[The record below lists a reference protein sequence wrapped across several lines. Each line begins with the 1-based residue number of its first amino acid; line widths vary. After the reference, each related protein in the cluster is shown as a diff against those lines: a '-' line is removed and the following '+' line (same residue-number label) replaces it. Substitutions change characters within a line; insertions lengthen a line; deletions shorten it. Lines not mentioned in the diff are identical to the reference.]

1 MAKLNIMSLFV
12 ATALVAT
19 PAAVFAHAKLVS
31 STPAVNAT
39 VGKPAKITLTFN
51 EKLTGPTVKVELF
64 MTGMAKG
71 MSHDGGMDHSKMD
84 HSKMDHSKMAGG
96 KMDHGAM
103 ADHAPMK
110 IAATSQLGKD
120 GKSVTLLP
128 KRALSAGK
136 YKVVWTAAGA
146 DMHKMTGNYSFT
158 VK

>member
-1 MAKLNIMSLFV
+1 MTKLNIISL
-12 ATALVAT
+12 LVAT
-19 PAAVFAHAKLVS
+19 SLVASPAAVFAHAKMVS
-31 STPAVNAT
+31 SSPAVNAT
-39 VGKPAKITLTFN
+39 IAKPAKITMTFN

-64 MTGMAKG
+64 MTGMATG

-84 HSKMDHSKMAGG
+84 GG
-96 KMDHGAM
+96 KMDHAAM

-110 IAATSQLGKD
+110 ISATSQLGKD
-120 GKSVTLLP
+120 AKSVTLTP

-136 YKVVWTAAGA
+136 YKIVWSAAGA

>member
-39 VGKPAKITLTFN
+39 VAKPAKITLTFN

-120 GKSVTLLP
+120 GKSVTLVP

-136 YKVVWTAAGA
+136 YKVSWTAAGA

>member
-19 PAAVFAHAKLVS
+19 PVAVFAHAKLIS

-39 VGKPAKITLTFN
+39 VAKPAKITLTFN

-71 MSHDGGMDHSKMD
+71 MSHDGGMDHSKM
-84 HSKMDHSKMAGG
+84 AGG

-120 GKSVTLLP
+120 GKSVTLMP

>member
-19 PAAVFAHAKLVS
+19 PAAVLAHAKLVS

-39 VGKPAKITLTFN
+39 VAKPAKIILTFN

-71 MSHDGGMDHSKMD
+71 MSHDGG
-84 HSKMDHSKMAGG
+84 MDHSKMAGG

-120 GKSVTLLP
+120 GKSVTLMP

-136 YKVVWTAAGA
+136 YKVAWTAAGA

>member
-1 MAKLNIMSLFV
+1 
-12 ATALVAT
+12 
-19 PAAVFAHAKLVS
+19 
-31 STPAVNAT
+31 
-39 VGKPAKITLTFN
+39 
-51 EKLTGPTVKVELF
+51 
-64 MTGMAKG
+64 
-71 MSHDGGMDHSKMD
+71 MDHSKM
-84 HSKMDHSKMAGG
+84 SGG

-120 GKSVTLLP
+120 GKSVTLTP

-136 YKVVWTAAGA
+136 YNVVWTAAGA

>member
-1 MAKLNIMSLFV
+1 MRNLNILSLL
-12 ATALVAT
+12 AAAALGTSPV
-19 PAAVFAHAKLVS
+19 AVFAHAKMVS
-31 STPAVNAT
+31 STPAVNAS
-39 VGKPAKITLTFN
+39 VAKPAKITLTFN

-84 HSKMDHSKMAGG
+84 HSKMAGG

-120 GKSVTLLP
+120 GKSVTLTP

-136 YKVVWTAAGA
+136 YKVSWTAAGA
-146 DMHKMTGNYSFT
+146 DMHKMAGNYSFT

>member
-1 MAKLNIMSLFV
+1 MTKFNIMSLFV
-12 ATALVAT
+12 ATALIVS

-39 VGKPAKITLTFN
+39 VAKPAKITLAFN

-64 MTGMAKG
+64 MTGMGKG
-71 MSHDGGMDHSKMD
+71 MSHDGGMDHSKM
-84 HSKMDHSKMAGG
+84 AGG
-96 KMDHGAM
+96 KMDNGAM

-110 IAATSQLGKD
+110 IAVTSQLGKD
-120 GKSVTLLP
+120 GKSVTLTP

-136 YKVVWTAAGA
+136 YNVVWTAAGA
-146 DMHKMTGNYSFT
+146 DMHKMNGEYSFT

>member
-1 MAKLNIMSLFV
+1 MRNFNILSLLA
-12 ATALVAT
+12 ATALVAS
-19 PAAVFAHAKLVS
+19 PVAVFAHAKMVS
-31 STPAVNAT
+31 STPGVNAT
-39 VGKPAKITLTFN
+39 VPKPSKITLTFN

-84 HSKMDHSKMAGG
+84 HSKMAGG

-120 GKSVTLLP
+120 GKSVTLTP

-136 YKVVWTAAGA
+136 YKVSWTAAGA
-146 DMHKMTGNYSFT
+146 DMHKMAGNYSFT

>member
-71 MSHDGGMDHSKMD
+71 MSHDGGMDHSKM
-84 HSKMDHSKMAGG
+84 AGG

>member
-1 MAKLNIMSLFV
+1 MRHLNILSLLA
-12 ATALVAT
+12 ATALIASPV
-19 PAAVFAHAKLVS
+19 AVFAHAKMVS
-31 STPAVNAT
+31 STPAANAT
-39 VGKPAKITLTFN
+39 VTKPAKITMTFN

-71 MSHDGGMDHSKMD
+71 MKHYSDTGHGG
-84 HSKMDHSKMAGG
+84 
-96 KMDHGAM
+96 M

-120 GKSVTLLP
+120 GKSVTLIP

-136 YKVVWTAAGA
+136 YNLTWTAAGA
-146 DMHKMTGNYSFT
+146 DMHKMTGNFSFT

>member
-19 PAAVFAHAKLVS
+19 PVTVFAHAKMVS

-39 VGKPAKITLTFN
+39 VAKPAKITLTFN

-71 MSHDGGMDHSKMD
+71 MSHDGGMDHSKM
-84 HSKMDHSKMAGG
+84 AGG

-110 IAATSQLGKD
+110 VAATSQLGKD
-120 GKSVTLLP
+120 GKSVTLMP
-128 KRALSAGK
+128 KRALSTGK
-136 YKVVWTAAGA
+136 YQVVWTAAGA

>member
-1 MAKLNIMSLFV
+1 MRNFNILSLLA
-12 ATALVAT
+12 ATALIASPV
-19 PAAVFAHAKLVS
+19 AVFAHAKMVS

-39 VGKPAKITLTFN
+39 VAKPSRITLTFN
-51 EKLTGPTVKVELF
+51 EKLIGPTVKVELF
-64 MTGMAKG
+64 MTAMAKG
-71 MSHDGGMDHSKMD
+71 MSHSGGMDHSQ
-84 HSKMDHSKMAGG
+84 MAGG

-110 IAATSQLGKD
+110 IATTSQLGKD
-120 GKSVTLLP
+120 GKSVTLTP

-136 YKVVWTAAGA
+136 YKVIWTAAGA

>member
-1 MAKLNIMSLFV
+1 MTTRFSRPSLL
-12 ATALVAT
+12 ALAVSLSAFSGGVT
-19 PAAVFAHAKLVS
+19 LAA
-31 STPAVNAT
+31 
-39 VGKPAKITLTFN
+39 
-51 EKLTGPTVKVELF
+51 EE
-64 MTGMAKG
+64 
-71 MSHDGGMDHSKMD
+71 MDHSAMGHGTMSMDHSQMNHGATKAPMEGMD

>member
-1 MAKLNIMSLFV
+1 MRNFNIVSVL
-12 ATALVAT
+12 AAAALAAT
-19 PAAVFAHAKLVS
+19 PAEVFAHAKMVS

-39 VGKPAKITLTFN
+39 VTKPAKITLTFN

-71 MSHDGGMDHSKMD
+71 MSHDGGMDHSKME
-84 HSKMDHSKMAGG
+84 GG

-103 ADHAPMK
+103 AEHAPMK

-120 GKSVTLLP
+120 GKSVTLTP

-136 YKVVWTAAGA
+136 YMVSWTAAGA
-146 DMHKMTGNYSFT
+146 DMHKMAGNYSFT

>member
-19 PAAVFAHAKLVS
+19 PVAVFAHAKLIS

-39 VGKPAKITLTFN
+39 VAKPAKITLTFN

-71 MSHDGGMDHSKMD
+71 MSHDGGMDHSKM
-84 HSKMDHSKMAGG
+84 AGG
-96 KMDHGAM
+96 KMDHGVM

-120 GKSVTLLP
+120 GKSVTLMP

>member
-19 PAAVFAHAKLVS
+19 PAAVFAHTKLVS

-39 VGKPAKITLTFN
+39 VAKPAKITLMFN

-71 MSHDGGMDHSKMD
+71 MSHDGG
-84 HSKMDHSKMAGG
+84 MDHSKMAGG

>member
-39 VGKPAKITLTFN
+39 VAKPAKITLTFN

-71 MSHDGGMDHSKMD
+71 MSHDGGMDHSKM
-84 HSKMDHSKMAGG
+84 AGG
-96 KMDHGAM
+96 KMDHGSM

-120 GKSVTLLP
+120 GKSVTLMP

>member
-1 MAKLNIMSLFV
+1 MMAKLNIMTLLV
-12 ATALVAT
+12 ATALVAS
-19 PAAVFAHAKLVS
+19 PAAVFAHAKMLS
-31 STPAVNAT
+31 STPAVDAT
-39 VGKPAKITLTFN
+39 VAKPAKITMTFN

-64 MTGMAKG
+64 MTGMAQG
-71 MSHDGGMDHSKMD
+71 MSHDGGMDHSKM
-84 HSKMDHSKMAGG
+84 AGD

-120 GKSVTLLP
+120 GKSVTLTP

-136 YKVVWTAAGA
+136 YKVAWSAAGA
-146 DMHKMTGNYSFT
+146 DMHKMTGSYSFT

>member
-39 VGKPAKITLTFN
+39 VAKPAKITLTFN

-71 MSHDGGMDHSKMD
+71 MSHDGSMD

-96 KMDHGAM
+96 KMDHGTM
-103 ADHAPMK
+103 SDHAPMK

-120 GKSVTLLP
+120 GKSVTLMP

-158 VK
+158 VN

>member
-12 ATALVAT
+12 ATVLVAA
-19 PAAVFAHAKLVS
+19 PAGVFAHAKMVS
-31 STPAVNAT
+31 STPGVNAS
-39 VGKPAKITLTFN
+39 VAKPAKITLTFN
-51 EKLTGPTVKVELF
+51 EKLIGPTVKVELF
-64 MTGMAKG
+64 MTGMPAG
-71 MSHDGGMDHSKMD
+71 MKHFSGSDHSKMD
-84 HSKMDHSKMAGG
+84 HSK
-96 KMDHGAM
+96 M

-110 IAATSQLGKD
+110 IAATSGLGKD
-120 GKSVTLLP
+120 GKSVTLTP

>member
-1 MAKLNIMSLFV
+1 MRKLNILSLLT
-12 ATALVAT
+12 ATALLASPVA
-19 PAAVFAHAKLVS
+19 AFAQAKLVS

-39 VGKPAKITLTFN
+39 VAKPAKITLTYN

-103 ADHAPMK
+103 ADHAPVK

-120 GKSVTLLP
+120 GKSVTLIP

-136 YKVVWTAAGA
+136 YRVSWTAAGP
-146 DMHKMTGNYSFT
+146 DMQKITGDYSFT

>member
-1 MAKLNIMSLFV
+1 MAKLNMMSLFV
-12 ATALVAT
+12 ATALIAT
-19 PAAVFAHAKLVS
+19 PTAVFAHTKLVS

-39 VGKPAKITLTFN
+39 VAKPSKITLTFN
-51 EKLTGPTVKVELF
+51 EKLTGPTVKVEVF
-64 MTGMAKG
+64 MTGMAMG
-71 MSHDGGMDHSKMD
+71 MSHDGGMDHSKM
-84 HSKMDHSKMAGG
+84 AGG
-96 KMDHGAM
+96 KMDHAAM

-120 GKSVTLLP
+120 GISVTLMP

-136 YKVVWTAAGA
+136 YNVVWTAAGA

>member
-1 MAKLNIMSLFV
+1 MSKLNIMSLFV

-19 PAAVFAHAKLVS
+19 PAGVFAHTKLVS

-39 VGKPAKITLTFN
+39 VANPVKITLTFN

-64 MTGMAKG
+64 MTGMAQG
-71 MSHDGGMDHSKMD
+71 MSHDGG
-84 HSKMDHSKMAGG
+84 MDHSKMAGG

-120 GKSVTLLP
+120 GKSVTLTP
-128 KRALSAGK
+128 KRTLSAGK

>member
-19 PAAVFAHAKLVS
+19 PVAVFAHAKLVS

-39 VGKPAKITLTFN
+39 VAKPAKITLTFN

-71 MSHDGGMDHSKMD
+71 MSHDGGMDHSKM
-84 HSKMDHSKMAGG
+84 AGG

-120 GKSVTLLP
+120 GKSVSLMP

-136 YKVVWTAAGA
+136 YKVDWTAAGA